1 MSPEVSERAFEEA
14 IECGLLQYGPDA
26 CAGDSTAVRETP
38 PPYGESPPGGYRR
51 RDPSDYDRALCL
63 LTRDAVDFVLAT
75 QPREWKKLEQ
85 NHGAAVREQFLRRLA
100 AEIERRGAL
109 DVLRNGLKDSGC
121 KFQLAYFRPASG
133 LNEETRRLHAAN
145 LFAEVRQLRY
155 SAKNEKSLDLVLFLN
170 GIPIFSAEL
179 KNPLTGQDAR
189 DAIRQYQTDRDPREP
204 LFAYGRCLAHFAVDP
219 DLVYVTTHLAGA
231 RTRFLPFNQGKFGG
245 AGNPPVPPT
254 RRGYATAYL
263 WEETWSRDS
272 VLDLVRQFIHEV
284 EEEDE
289 KGRKTGR
296 RSLIFPRYQQLDCVR
311 RLVADAR
318 GRGAGQHYL
327 IQHSAGSGKS
337 FTIAW
342 LAHQLATLHDAGDRR
357 VFDSIVVVTDRR
369 VLDRQLQTTMRQ
381 FEQTLGVVENVDTT
395 SRQLKDAL
403 ESGKTII
410 VTTLQKFPVIAGQI
424 GELPGRRFAVI
435 VDEAHSSQSGE
446 STKSLK
452 ASLAA
457 KDLAE
462 AEREDAAAEPGEDE
476 VDNLAL
482 AEAAKRGHAPNLSPF
497 AFTATPKPKTL
508 ELFGRKRAD
517 GKFEP
522 FHLYSMR
529 QAIEEVFILD
539 VLQNYTTYKAY
550 WRLLK
555 KIEDDPRYDKK
566 KAEYLLKSFVELHPH
581 AIAEKVKIC
590 VEHFAAQVQGEIG
603 GKAKA
608 MIVTPSRLHAVRYR
622 LAVDRYFAERGY
634 PFKALVAFSG
644 TVKDGGK
651 DHTEANMNGFP
662 EAQTAK
668 TFERPEY
675 RFLVVANKFQTGFDQ
690 PLLHTMYVDKK
701 LGGVG
706 AVQTLSRLNR
716 THPEKKGTLVLDF
729 ANEAGEIQA
738 AFEPYYETTLLS
750 EATDPNLLYDM
761 ETRLAAF
768 PVYTAAD
775 VEAFAQV
782 YFDPKATQDRLY
794 AVLAPLVE
802 RYLALSKEE
811 QSDFR
816 GQLTDYVRL
825 YAFLAQVMPFADA
838 DLEKLYVFARHLR
851 RLLPADR
858 EALPRE
864 VQQNIDMES
873 YRIQQTGSGKIAL
886 ERRPGVLDPAST
898 KGPHGTA
905 AEELETLSRIIA
917 DLNERFGLNLGPEH
931 RVTLGQMMEKLDEDA
946 ALDAA
951 ARVNTR
957 ENVRLTFDQKVE
969 HVIQEIVDSNFE
981 LYRRITDDRTF
992 GETVKNFL
1000 FDQYLRAHR
1009 NAEELIKR
1017 GESKTLEFKSTL
1029 RWNLKEDKKDDQFV
1043 THAVL
1048 KTIAAFM
1055 NTEGGD
1061 LLIGVA
1067 DDGAIVG
1074 IERDQLESD
1083 DKFMRHLAQ
1092 VVRNG
1097 LGDRSGTC
1105 IDPKCQV
1112 VQGQTVCVVSC
1123 QRSPE
1128 PVHLK
1133 WKGMEANPEGDF
1145 FVRSGPG
1152 TVKLAPQSAQEYIR
1166 TRFRTAASGRK
1177 DGTSQKGTA
1186 REQQT
1191 ADGTASSPS

>member
-1 MSPEVSERAFEEA
+1 MKIDISERAFEEA
-14 IECGLLQYGPDA
+14 IECALLQHGPDA

-38 PPYGESPPGGYRR
+38 PPYGDAPPGGYRKR
-51 RDPSDYDRALCL
+51 KPDDYDRALCL
-63 LTRDAVDFVLAT
+63 LPRDVVDFVLAT
-75 QPREWKKLEQ
+75 QPKEWKKLEQ
-85 NHGAAVREQFLRRLA
+85 HHGAGVREQFLKRLA

-121 KFQLAYFRPASG
+121 KFRLAYFQPASG

-145 LFAEVRQLRY
+145 LFSIVRQVRY
-155 SAKNEKSLDLVLFLN
+155 STKNENCLDLVLFLN

-179 KNPLTGQDAR
+179 KNPLNGQDVE
-189 DAIRQYQTDRDPREP
+189 DAIRQYKTDRDPREP

-219 DLVYVTTHLAGA
+219 DLVYVTTHLAGE
-231 RTRFLPFNQGKFGG
+231 RTRFLPFNKGKFGG

-254 RRGYATAYL
+254 QKGYATAYL
-263 WEETWSRDS
+263 WEEAWARDS

-289 KGRKTGR
+289 KGKKTGR
-296 RSLIFPRYQQLDCVR
+296 RFLIFPRYQQLDCVR
-311 RLVADAR
+311 RLIADAR
-318 GRGAGQHYL
+318 ARGPGQRYL

-342 LAHQLATLHDAGDRR
+342 LAHQLSTLHDANDRR

-381 FEQTLGVVENVDTT
+381 FEQTLGVVENIDTT
-395 SRQLKDAL
+395 SRQLKEAL

-457 KDLAE
+457 KNLED
-462 AEREDAAAEPGEDE
+462 AEREDAADEAGEDE

-482 AEAAKRGHAPNLSPF
+482 AEAVKRGHVPNLSLF

-508 ELFGRKRAD
+508 ELFGTRRTD
-517 GKFEP
+517 GRFAP

-529 QAIEEVFILD
+529 QAVEEGFILD

-555 KIEDDPRYDKK
+555 KIEDDPHYDKR
-566 KAEYLLKSFVELHPH
+566 KAQYLLKSFVELHPH
-581 AIAEKVKIC
+581 AIGEKVKIC

-608 MIVTPSRLHAVRYR
+608 MIVTRSRLHAVRYK
-622 LAVDRYFAERGY
+622 LAVDRYLAERGF

-644 TVKDGGK
+644 KVEDGGQSY
-651 DHTEANMNGFP
+651 TEANMNGFP
-662 EAQTAK
+662 ETQTAK
-668 TFERPEY
+668 MFERPEY
-675 RFLVVANKFQTGFDQ
+675 RFLIVANKFQTGFDQ

-701 LGGVG
+701 LGGVN

-716 THPEKKGTLVLDF
+716 THLEKKSTMVLDF
-729 ANEAGEIQA
+729 ANEAAEIQA

-750 EATDPNLLYDM
+750 EATDPNLLYEM
-761 ETRLAAF
+761 EHRLAEF
-768 PVYTAAD
+768 PVYTGAD
-775 VEAFAQV
+775 IEAFAKV

-794 AVLAPLVE
+794 AVLNPLAD
-802 RYLALSKEE
+802 RFRTLSKEE
-811 QSDFR
+811 QADFR

-838 DLEKLYVFARHLR
+838 SLEKLYVFARHLR
-851 RLLPADR
+851 RLLAADR

-873 YRIQQTGSGKIAL
+873 YRLQRTGSGKISL
-886 ERRPGVLDPAST
+886 ERKPGVLAPAST
-898 KGPHGTA
+898 KGAHGTTP
-905 AEELETLSRIIA
+905 EVLEPLSRIIA
-917 DLNERFGLNLGPEH
+917 ELNDRFGLNLGPEH
-931 RVTLGQMMEKLDEDA
+931 RVTLGQMMEKLDDDA

-969 HVIQEIVDSNFE
+969 QVIQEIVDWNFE
-981 LYRRITDDRTF
+981 LYKRITDDHAF
-992 GETVKNFL
+992 GEAVKNFL

-1029 RWNLKEDKKDDQFV
+1029 RWSLKEDRQDDKGV

-1048 KTIAAFM
+1048 KTIAAFL

-1067 DDGAIVG
+1067 DDGTIVG
-1074 IERDQLESD
+1074 IEADRLESD

-1092 VVRNG
+1092 IVRNG
-1097 LGDRSGTC
+1097 LGDRAGTC

-1112 VQGQTVCVVSC
+1112 VQGRTVCVVTC

-1128 PVHLK
+1128 PVFLK
-1133 WKGMEANPEGDF
+1133 WKGLEATREGDF

-1152 TVKLAPQSAQEYIR
+1152 TVKLSPDSIREYIR
-1166 TRFRTAASGRK
+1166 TRFATSAAASET
-1177 DGTSQKGTA
+1177 D
-1186 REQQT
+1186 E
-1191 ADGTASSPS
+1191 SPRGAV